1 MHYSELPTPALT
13 IDLNILDRNLDRMAR
28 YCGQH
33 NVGLRP
39 HTKTHKTTE
48 IARMQLDRGAVGL
61 TVAKTG
67 EAEVMAGAGLDD
79 ILLAFP
85 VLGQEAVR
93 RLANL
98 TVGRRLLISLD
109 NRGIYLTPP
118 TTTCS
123 VQGHGRGLS
132 TNLDGVGT
140 TFY

>member
-13 IDLNILDRNLDRMAR
+13 IDLNILDRNLDRLAR

-98 TVGRRLLISLD
+98 TVGRRPQQQRHHNDRL
-109 NRGIYLTPP
+109 GPP
-118 TTTCS
+118 MQPPERTCPS
-123 VQGHGRGLS
+123 VRCERDQIPRILS
-132 TNLDGVGT
+132 CAS
-140 TFY
+140 